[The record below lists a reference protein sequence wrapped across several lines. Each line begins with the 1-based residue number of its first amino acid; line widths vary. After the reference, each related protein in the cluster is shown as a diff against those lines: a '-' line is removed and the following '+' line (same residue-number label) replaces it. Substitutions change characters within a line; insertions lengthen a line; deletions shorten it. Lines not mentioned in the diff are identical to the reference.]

1 MEEEVNTEELV
12 EVEIVREELNRV
24 EEEVVELLSKESV
37 EMERKKMKASKLVF
51 CHLEFMR
58 SSSSPDLHLTQL
70 AAVSPDH
77 HTPVFLP
84 VAPPVLPEYLD
95 NYKLGGDLMQVLT
108 MTRDQEDKNTFLFR
122 PTVLVEEVQ
131 RVVCVPEKEALR
143 SFLNFLDGLGPNIIL
158 VLNTQTLY
166 MCGTLP

>member
-12 EVEIVREELNRV
+12 EVEIVREELNHV

-37 EMERKKMKASKLVF
+37 EMERKKLVF

-158 VLNTQTLY
+158 VVFLNLN
-166 MCGTLP
+166 MCRTPPHSHV